1 VNSLL
6 DAWIDHDLN
15 ACRGVLEMIER
26 EGYSATQLLTQLLA
40 ALGDCSAGAVDKAR
54 MGMGLAKCEARLVD
68 GGDESVQLLAL
79 VVG

>member
-1 VNSLL
+1 MALL
-6 DAWIDHDLN
+6 ET
-15 ACRGVLEMIER
+15 VER
-26 EGYSATQLLTQLLA
+26 EGFSATQLLSQLLG
-40 ALGDCSAGAVDKAR
+40 ALGESVDVGALDKAR